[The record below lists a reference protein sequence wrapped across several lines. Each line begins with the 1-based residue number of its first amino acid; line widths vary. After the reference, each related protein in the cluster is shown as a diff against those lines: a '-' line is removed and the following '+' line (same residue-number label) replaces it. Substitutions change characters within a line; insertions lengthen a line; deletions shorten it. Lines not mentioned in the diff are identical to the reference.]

1 MNSKLGNNFL
11 GRRYFASCLQDFHF
25 QRHIFG
31 QGMGGKKEVNL
42 FIKLP
47 INYEGGFGRDLKL
60 LILHSRKSPFLRLFL
75 ICFNSHG
82 TEQSRK

>member
-31 QGMGGKKEVNL
+31 QGVGGKKDKGDNGE
-42 FIKLP
+42 K
-47 INYEGGFGRDLKL
+47 
-60 LILHSRKSPFLRLFL
+60 
-75 ICFNSHG
+75 
-82 TEQSRK
+82 